1 MDVEKKDVDWIDKRS
16 PRKVDDDMKNWR
28 NKRLRK
34 QDTIYRFNLEKEV
47 KLTEEE
53 TKNLS

>member
-16 PRKVDDDMKNWR
+16 PREVDDDMKNWR

>member
-1 MDVEKKDVDWIDKRS
+1 
-16 PRKVDDDMKNWR
+16 MKNWR